1 MWKNFEN
8 AFLNNKQES
17 LNIFKLDFKIKK
29 NLPYQNEVEMIISQ
43 EILQKH
49 CILSIEQWALQVSK
63 MIKKP
68 ISAYSLR
75 KIYFENKV
83 KKKKI
88 LYVSMQSRKAFIPKR
103 RKKE

>member
-1 MWKNFEN
+1 
-8 AFLNNKQES
+8 
-17 LNIFKLDFKIKK
+17 
-29 NLPYQNEVEMIISQ
+29 
-43 EILQKH
+43 
-49 CILSIEQWALQVSK
+49 

-88 LYVSMQSRKAFIPKR
+88 LYVSMQSIKAFIPKR